1 MEHALLCP
9 PSKGAER
16 QELALKVLN
25 DDNDNDGDDDDDDD
39 SDEDDCDNDYSD
51 DYDDEDDDDSRILR
65 SRFLKSTFST
75 AVKMKR
81 QM

>member
-1 MEHALLCP
+1 MCP

-25 DDNDNDGDDDDDDD
+25 DDNGNDGDDDDDDD
-39 SDEDDCDNDYSD
+39 SDNDYSD